1 MFCPVC
7 KAEYRAGFTRC
18 SDCDV
23 SLVENLDGAN
33 TAPADQERELDAV
46 LIWSGTDPQTFTAV
60 RAALDWARIFH
71 FAQTRVPGALPGLKG
86 QFYSVLVH
94 RDDRNAADAVLQTLG
109 RRADSDNSA
118 AEDDFEAQ
126 PEESDELEGSDDL
139 GPAPD
144 DVAEDFHEDDAT
156 AEIWSGDDRGMAE
169 TVSMC
174 LGENGIGCVV
184 EKSGG
189 NRLVLVTP
197 ESEARAR
204 EIVRE
209 IVEGTPLK

>member
-7 KAEYRAGFTRC
+7 KAEYRAGFTQC
-18 SDCDV
+18 SDCGAA
-23 SLVENLDGAN
+23 LVESLDAADP
-33 TAPADQERELDAV
+33 APKEQERQLDAV
-46 LIWSGTDPQTFTAV
+46 QIWSGTDPQTFTAV
-60 RAALDWARIFH
+60 RDALDWARICH
-71 FAQTRVPGALPGLKG
+71 FAQTRAPGAVPGLKG

-94 RDDRNAADAVLQTLG
+94 RDDRNAAAAVLQTLG

-118 AEDDFEAQ
+118 AEDDSGAQ

-144 DVAEDFHEDDAT
+144 DVAEDFHEGDAT

-174 LGENGIGCVV
+174 LRENGIGCVV

-189 NRLVLVTP
+189 NRLVLVMP